1 MERGAPVSSNGPTMA
16 IFVLII
22 LGMSLGWF
30 SSVLAR
36 TDAPS
41 AIPSQIGLG
50 LVAAVLF
57 GFVFNG
63 GSMLGGLT
71 ALGLSAGAGGAILAL
86 VIYYFAVIRPRKDDQ
101 TGAV

>member
-1 MERGAPVSSNGPTMA
+1 MAHSTTFPANGPLMA

-30 SSVLAR
+30 SSILAR
-36 TDAPS
+36 TDAAG
-41 AIPSQIGLG
+41 AILSQIGLG
-50 LVAAVLF
+50 LVAALIF
-57 GFVFNG
+57 GFFFNP

-71 ALGLSAGAGGAILAL
+71 LLGLSAAAGGAILAL
-86 VIYYFAVIRPRKDDQ
+86 VGYYFAVTRARRGDQ